1 MSTDETRDKREGKGR
16 DVSRKRQWI
25 SGTNAI
31 VVVAAAIGIAILAN
45 AIVSQMSGLRLDL
58 TEDQIYT
65 LSEPSRNVV
74 ENLEEPVQ
82 VKAFISAD
90 MPPPHHTLR
99 QRVKDLLT
107 EYAAS
112 GGDNFDFQVVAP
124 DDNPETE
131 DAAKGYGCEKVG
143 IGQRGKD
150 KVSLRA
156 VFKCVTF
163 LQGDKQEV
171 IKELQGGAG
180 ARGNF
185 EYEFTKALMNLTDRE
200 PRKVAFVKGF
210 GGPAD
215 NQQFS
220 RQIGPVFDRLYGDLI
235 KPTTIDLSSK
245 SRVPDDISALVL
257 LNPVQPF
264 SGKAKYAI
272 DQFMQ
277 RGGSVGWYQ
286 SSTGIDRQM
295 QRKMM
300 QQMGARARQMPSVR
314 KPLKPGLSSF
324 FATHGIQHNRDLV
337 LDRQNALAMGMIRT
351 ERGFARVSHPAVFTI
366 PKVNRQLPFAKS
378 MNTLAMPAPSSLTIK
393 AAARGDDKI
402 EVFEVLQTADSAV
415 RRPSPP
421 KSLSY
426 KDLQDPVGS
435 EEPGPFVLG
444 AALQGNLPSYYDEHK
459 IPEGVTGKNGGS
471 TGADQAANSRLL
483 VIGSGTFYRPVQSL
497 GYSQRLAQMG
507 SQFFISSIEWL
518 VQDSSLT
525 EIRSKSMPR
534 LVGEVDSRM
543 KRAIQFVNI
552 ACVPALFAL
561 IGIGMMYRRRRR
573 REKLTWSG
581 DDL

>member
-1 MSTDETRDKREGKGR
+1 MSNDETRDKREGKGR
-16 DVSRKRQWI
+16 DVSRRRQWI
-25 SGTNAI
+25 SGTNAV

-45 AIVSQMSGLRLDL
+45 AIVSQMSGLRVDL

-65 LSEPSRNVV
+65 LSEPSRDVV
-74 ENLEEPVQ
+74 RNLEQPVQ

-112 GGDNFDFQVVAP
+112 GGDNFTFQVIAP
-124 DDNPETE
+124 DDDPETE
-131 DAAKGYGCEKVG
+131 EAAKGYGCEKVG

-156 VFKCVTF
+156 VFKCVAF
-163 LQGDKQEV
+163 VQGENQEV
-171 IKELQGGAG
+171 IKDLRGGAG

-185 EYEFTKALMNLTDRE
+185 EYEFTKALMNLTDRQ

-220 RQIGPVFDRLYGDLI
+220 QQIGPVFDRLYGDLI
-235 KPTTIDLSSK
+235 KPTTVDLSTK
-245 SRVPDDISALVL
+245 NRVPEGISALVI
-257 LNPVQPF
+257 LNPDGAF

-272 DQFMQ
+272 DQFIQ

-286 SSTGIDRQM
+286 SSTGVDREM

-300 QQMGARARQMPSVR
+300 QQMGARARQMPTMR
-314 KPLKPGLSSF
+314 KPLNPGLGSF
-324 FATHGIQHNRDLV
+324 FGSLGIEHNQDLV
-337 LDRQNALAMGMIRT
+337 LDRQNALAMGMVRT
-351 ERGFARVSHPAVFTI
+351 QRGFAQVSHPAVFTI

-378 MNTLAMPAPSSLTIK
+378 LTTLAMPAPASLTVK
-393 AAARGDDKI
+393 AAARDDDKI

-415 RRPSPP
+415 RRPNPP
-421 KSLSY
+421 ESLSY
-426 KDLQDPVGS
+426 QQLQDPVDS

-444 AALQGNLPSYYDEHK
+444 AALQGDLPSYFDEHA
-459 IPEGVTGKNGGS
+459 IPEGVTEKGGDAEE
-471 TGADQAANSRLL
+471 TDKAANSRLL
-483 VIGSGTFYRPVQSL
+483 VVGSGTFYRPVQSL
-497 GYSQRLAQMG
+497 GYNQRLAQMG

-561 IGIGMMYRRRRR
+561 IGIGMMVRRRRR
-573 REKLTWSG
+573 REELTWSG
-581 DDL
+581 DE